1 MENKKILVCDD
12 DPGIIDLLGVI
23 LEDTGHDIITEINS
37 LNVPALIERE
47 KPDLLILDLWMP
59 VVSGDQ
65 LLQMVRKNPDLENI
79 PVIIISASRDGK
91 AIANKFGATAFVAKP
106 FDIDDLINTVESQF
120 QKTVLME

>member
-120 QKTVLME
+120 QKTMLME

>member
-120 QKTVLME
+120 QKTLLME

>member
-106 FDIDDLINTVESQF
+106 FDIDDLINTVELQF
-120 QKTVLME
+120 QKTLLME